1 MSDVSGPI
9 AGIVEHLSGVNA
21 AREAGL
27 AACRSVIR
35 ASASAIRAVHLGQP
49 DVVAARTAEAAKA
62 LDTARTA
69 LAPYPVVYNAGFLH
83 DAAKEYVEAR
93 ATAALVAGLPVP
105 GPAELNVEPPAWLN
119 GMAEA
124 ASELR
129 RHALDRLREGRLDVA
144 EALLGR
150 MDGVFAELVAIDL
163 PDAITGGLRR
173 TLDALRAVIE
183 RTRGDITSA
192 VLQHRLQQSLDRAIA
207 LSGEDAAGR

>member
-1 MSDVSGPI
+1 VAAVAARLEG
-9 AGIVEHLSGVNA
+9 LNK

-27 AACRSVIR
+27 AACRQVIR
-35 ASASAIRAVHLGQP
+35 SSSSAIRAVHLGQP
-49 DVVAARTAEAAKA
+49 DVVATRTAEAAAA

-69 LAPYPVVYNAGFLH
+69 LAPYPAIYHAGFLH

-93 ATAALVAGLPVP
+93 ATAALVADLPVP
-105 GPAELNVEPPAWLN
+105 GPDELGVEPAAWLN
-119 GMAEA
+119 GVAEA

-129 RHALDRLREGRLDVA
+129 RHALDRLRDGRLDTA

-150 MDGVFAELVAIDL
+150 MDSVFGELVAIDL
-163 PDAITGGLRR
+163 PDAVTGGLRR

-192 VLQHRLQQSLDRAIA
+192 VLQHRLQQSLDRAIK
-207 LSGEDAAGR
+207 

>member
-1 MSDVSGPI
+1 M
-9 AGIVEHLSGVNA
+9 
-21 AREAGL
+21 
-27 AACRSVIR
+27 
-35 ASASAIRAVHLGQP
+35 
-49 DVVAARTAEAAKA
+49 AARTAEAAAA
-62 LDTARTA
+62 LETARSA
-69 LAPYPVVYNAGFLH
+69 LAPYPVVYHAGFLH

-93 ATAALVAGLPVP
+93 ATSALVAGLAVP

-119 GMAEA
+119 GVAEA

-129 RHALDRLREGRLDVA
+129 RHALDRLREGRLDIA
-144 EALLGR
+144 EALLAR
-150 MDGVFAELVAIDL
+150 MDGVFADLVAIDL

-207 LSGEDAAGR
+207 LSGEEATGR